1 MDFGYVIKKTDDW
14 FIVLVDINE
23 YNSGYGVVSRE
34 EDPINLYDID
44 EVRAYCEAN
53 PDMVLTEH
61 PLEERVKLEREKS
74 TLERWLTAHD
84 YIGTKI
90 ATGRSTIEDYAE
102 EIAEMSAKAQR
113 INEINAL
120 LGG

>member
-1 MDFGYVIKKTDDW
+1 MDFGYVIKKADDW
-14 FIVLVDINE
+14 FIVLVDIND

-53 PDMVLTEH
+53 PDMVLSEH
-61 PLEERVKLEREKS
+61 PLEERVKLQREKS
-74 TLERWLTAHD
+74 RLEQWLTAHD

-102 EIAEMSAKAQR
+102 EIAEMRVKAQR

-120 LGG
+120 LEG

>member
-1 MDFGYVIKKTDDW
+1 MDFGYVIKKADDW
-14 FIVLVDINE
+14 FIVLVDIND

-44 EVRAYCEAN
+44 EVREYCEAN

-61 PLEERVKLEREKS
+61 PLEERVELQREKAR
-74 TLERWLTAHD
+74 LENWLTAHD

-102 EIAEMSAKAQR
+102 EIAEMRVKADR

-120 LGG
+120 LEG